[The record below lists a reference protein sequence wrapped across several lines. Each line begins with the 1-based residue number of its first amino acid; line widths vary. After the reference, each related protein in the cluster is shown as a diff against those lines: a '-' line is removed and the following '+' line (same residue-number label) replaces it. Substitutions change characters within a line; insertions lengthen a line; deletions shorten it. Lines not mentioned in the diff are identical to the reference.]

1 MDWLE
6 ELAAERRV
14 QDPLFAEVEARIEAE
29 DGGYE
34 VELVA
39 DASGRPLS
47 SPVLVAAGDA
57 QGVFHL

>member
-6 ELAAERRV
+6 ELAEQRRLRSATYVDAES
-14 QDPLFAEVEARIEAE
+14 RIEAE

-34 VELVA
+34 VELVGDGA
-39 DASGRPLS
+39 GNPLV

-57 QGVFHL
+57 NGTYHL